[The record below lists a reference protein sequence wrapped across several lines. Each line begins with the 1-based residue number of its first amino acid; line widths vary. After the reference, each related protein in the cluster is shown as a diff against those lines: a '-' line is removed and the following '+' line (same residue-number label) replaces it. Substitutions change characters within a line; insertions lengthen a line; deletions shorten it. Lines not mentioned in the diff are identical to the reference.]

1 MRNRL
6 SLLLGCLALLACAQQ
21 APPVD
26 EETAGAQ
33 VVASA
38 DGVPI
43 AYEAR
48 GKGRPAVVLVHGWS
62 CDRSYWD
69 AQVDPLSRR
78 FRVVTLDLAGH
89 GDSGLGRDGWTIE
102 AFGGDVAAV
111 VEELDLESVVL
122 VGHSMGGDV
131 IVEAARRLPDRVE
144 GLVWVDTYEAL
155 DDPRTD
161 EEIRERMA
169 RFRADFEETTLRFA
183 RERFHPATMNSLV
196 EQVARDMSSAPPEV
210 ALGALESKLTFD
222 REIPPALEELEVP
235 VVAFNAE
242 EPPTDTASLERHG
255 VDVITLAGV
264 GHFLMIEDPEG
275 FNRRLTEIV
284 DGFVEGAFRHPE
296 GATRE
301 LEGGTASTPEPGS
314 TGTNLM
320 L

>member
-6 SLLLGCLALLACAQQ
+6 SLLLGCLALVACTQEAH
-21 APPVD
+21 PV
-26 EETAGAQ
+26 EEDTGGAR

-43 AYEAR
+43 AYEVR
-48 GKGRPAVVLVHGWS
+48 GKGTPAVVFVHGWS

-69 AQVDPLSRR
+69 AQIDPFSRR
-78 FRVVTLDLAGH
+78 VRVVTLDLAGH
-89 GDSGLGRDGWTIE
+89 GDSGLDRDDWSIQ

-111 VEELDLESVVL
+111 VEELELESVVL

-144 GLVWVDTYEAL
+144 GLVWVDTYEEL
-155 DDPRTD
+155 GDPRTA
-161 EEIRERMA
+161 EEVREVMA
-169 RFRADFEETTLRFA
+169 PFRAEFRETTRTFVRGMFPPGTA
-183 RERFHPATMNSLV
+183 DSLV

-210 ALGALESKLTFD
+210 ALGALESAVTYD
-222 REIPPALEELEVP
+222 REIPRALEELDVP

-264 GHFLMIEDPEG
+264 GHFLMMEDPEG

-284 DGFVEGAFRHPE
+284 DGFVE
-296 GATRE
+296 
-301 LEGGTASTPEPGS
+301 
-314 TGTNLM
+314 
-320 L
+320 